1 MKTEYKPKPTTLVHV
16 YTIVAGAKKVKVNRV
31 IEYRRLIKVQK
42 YLAKRYNLNLN
53 QIMCRWKFKQIV
65 KSFKPAKKKK
75 INLIKK
81 WK

>member
-16 YTIVAGAKKVKVNRV
+16 YTIVAGDKKVKVNRV
-31 IEYRRLIKVQK
+31 IEYRRLIKIQK
-42 YLAKRYNLNLN
+42 YLAKRYKLTLNL
-53 QIMCRWKFKQIV
+53 IMCRWKTVKVI